1 MPTMLSIRQEID
13 NYIRA
18 HGGGYRAW
26 YIGIAANPRDR
37 LFGDHNVNEHG
48 DAWNFRDADSES
60 AARDIERH
68 FIALGCR
75 GGDGGG
81 SYQTR
86 YVYAY
91 KMAAHTRP

>member
-1 MPTMLSIRQEID
+1 MLSIRQDID
-13 NYIRA
+13 NHIRA
-18 HGGGYRAW
+18 NGGGYRAW
-26 YIGIAANPRDR
+26 YIGIAADPRDR
-37 LFGDHNVNEHG
+37 LFSDHNVNEDG
-48 DAWNFRDADSES
+48 DAWIFRDAGSES
-60 AARDIERH
+60 AARDIERQ

-81 SYQTR
+81 SYQTH